1 MQFKRRF
8 PADKNMHYKSTFR
21 IGYDEANLPYSDYNS
36 VLLSDSH
43 RSAANHIGD
52 THGPVYPQ
60 TNAQTLLIDVD
71 DLRRKKNAQYVVDIE
86 KAAKQQIEAKRVIS
100 LSAKRKNRR
109 GEK

>member
-21 IGYDEANLPYSDYNS
+21 IGYDEYNLPYSDYNS
-36 VLLSDSH
+36 ALLSDSH
-43 RSAANHIGD
+43 RSVANQILDPNGS
-52 THGPVYPQ
+52 TYLQ

-71 DLRRKKNAQYVVDIE
+71 QLRRKKNAQYIIDIE
-86 KAAKQQIEAKRVIS
+86 KAAKQQLEAKRVIS
-100 LSAKRKNRR
+100 LSAKREIRG